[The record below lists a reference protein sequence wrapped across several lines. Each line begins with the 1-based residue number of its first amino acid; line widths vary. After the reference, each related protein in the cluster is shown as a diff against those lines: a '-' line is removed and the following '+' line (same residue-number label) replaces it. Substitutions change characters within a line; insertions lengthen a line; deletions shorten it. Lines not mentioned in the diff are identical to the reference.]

1 MKSRFVQ
8 PPLIALWLL
17 KLFTHAEQ
25 AETIEGDLLEEFSFI
40 ASHSGN
46 RAARR
51 WYWRQMVKTIPHL
64 AAGKLRAAPL
74 STTAAVV
81 GGYLLFRFVYGLP
94 DNILMAATE
103 RYLSFWQRHFH
114 AYVFLATDGMLIV
127 HLVALMLLGCV
138 VALVANDREMIP
150 TITLGIIVGAMGGVI
165 LLWLMAAGQ
174 VPWDE
179 WMLALRFADPLAI
192 VTGGVLVRM
201 CRVDSRLQAE

>member
-25 AETIEGDLLEEFSFI
+25 AETIEGDLLVELSFI

-46 RAARR
+46 RVARK

-81 GGYLLFRFVYGLP
+81 GGYLLFRLVYVLP

-127 HLVALMLLGCV
+127 HLVALTLLGCV
-138 VALVANDREMIP
+138 VALAANDREMIP
-150 TITLGIIVGAMGGVI
+150 ITLGIIVGAMGGVF
-165 LLWLMAAGQ
+165 LLWSMTAGQ
-174 VPWDE
+174 VPWDG